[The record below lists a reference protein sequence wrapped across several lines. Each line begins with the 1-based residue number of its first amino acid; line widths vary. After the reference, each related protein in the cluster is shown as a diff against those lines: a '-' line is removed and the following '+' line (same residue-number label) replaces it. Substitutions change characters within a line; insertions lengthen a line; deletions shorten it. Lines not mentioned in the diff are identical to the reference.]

1 MWYECFLISTV
12 EINENYLKKI
22 KVEVLSAVANLF
34 NDLHEARRFIFLDI
48 LSELAKRSDIF
59 QFNVLCLIVE

>member
-1 MWYECFLISTV
+1 MRTT
-12 EINENYLKKI
+12 LKKI